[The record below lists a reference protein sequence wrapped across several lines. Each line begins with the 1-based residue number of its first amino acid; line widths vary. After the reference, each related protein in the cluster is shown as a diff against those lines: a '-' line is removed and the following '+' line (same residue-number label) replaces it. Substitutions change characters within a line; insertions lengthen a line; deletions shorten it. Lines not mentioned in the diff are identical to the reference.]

1 MEENAPGM
9 VDLLV
14 FTMEILAVAYLPSL
28 YFLVKVRNWERYGRE
43 PYRRLLLC
51 FGYGAVVAIIISII
65 FELIILGNLDNFERL
80 YELGDESF
88 LGAVLVAPVVEE
100 SVKAFGLVFVTVY
113 LLREEDG
120 MVYGIAI
127 GLGFAATEN
136 LLYELS
142 ALSVSVEAYLLT
154 AIMRTVSS
162 TILHATAT
170 GVSGLGVGRAVVR
183 KQPLFFAL
191 PFLLI
196 AIVMHAVFNYIATIA
211 TSNPDLFGDFTCMV
225 TFLMLLLFVVVA
237 WRMVRNRIS
246 SA

>member
-1 MEENAPGM
+1 M
-9 VDLLV
+9 
-14 FTMEILAVAYLPSL
+14 IAY
-28 YFLVKVRNWERYGRE
+28 
-43 PYRRLLLC
+43 
-51 FGYGAVVAIIISII
+51 VV
-65 FELIILGNLDNFERL
+65 
-80 YELGDESF
+80 
-88 LGAVLVAPVVEE
+88 
-100 SVKAFGLVFVTVY
+100 
-113 LLREEDG
+113 REEDG

-142 ALSVSVEAYLLT
+142 ALSIGLEAYIIT
-154 AIMRTVSS
+154 VIARTVSS

-183 KQPLFFAL
+183 KKPLFYAL

-196 AIVMHAVFNYIATIA
+196 AITMHAIFNFIASVNST
-211 TSNPDLFGDFTCMV
+211 NPDLFGENTCAV
-225 TFLMLLLFVVVA
+225 TFLMILLFVIVS